1 MLVATQITRRF
12 GPDTILDRVNL
23 TINRGE
29 RVGLVGPNGAGK
41 STLIRIL
48 AGLDQPD
55 GGVIAR
61 TPATLRAGYL
71 PQALLDLE
79 DGTVGDVLL
88 DARGPLGRAERRMNE
103 LQEALAAPDLSAAAM
118 QELLDVYAEEQ
129 GIWEAAGGYERTYRA
144 EQIGAGLGVDA
155 FDMATPVAQLS
166 GGEKTRLG
174 LARLLLHEPDLLI
187 LDEPTNH
194 LDIEA
199 LGWLEEFLKSFGGAM
214 LLASHDR
221 AFLDAVATQII
232 VLDPETHTLRSYAGG
247 YSSYEAERDAERARH
262 AAAWQDQ
269 QAYVREVQADIRR
282 IKGEAASIQ
291 GGPKRGRDFYGAVSA
306 KVARQAKVRERK
318 LEQYLQSEERVD
330 KPRERWGLRLDLQD
344 YTGGSEVVLRAE
356 DLTFGYPGQ
365 PPLLQGVTVDLLA
378 GQRVALVGP
387 NGAGKTT
394 LMRLFRGDLQPAS
407 GRLRVSRSTR
417 IGYLAQESGTLN
429 PRHTILESLRVV
441 VPWNETEA
449 RSFLHRFLFGG
460 DMPHRLVGV
469 LSYGERVRLQLARL
483 IAGGS
488 TFLML
493 DEPLNH
499 LDIPARERFEE
510 ALATF
515 AGACLVVSHD
525 RYFVQRFA
533 DERWELRDGRL
544 QVAEPA

>member
-55 GGVIAR
+55 GGTITR

-221 AFLDAVATQII
+221 AFLDAVATRIV

-247 YSSYEAERDAERARH
+247 YSAYEAERDAERARH

-291 GGPKRGRDFYGAVSA
+291 GGAKRGRDFYGAVSA

-330 KPRERWGLRLDLQD
+330 KPREHWGLRL
-344 YTGGSEVVLRAE
+344 
-356 DLTFGYPGQ
+356 
-365 PPLLQGVTVDLLA
+365 
-378 GQRVALVGP
+378 
-387 NGAGKTT
+387 
-394 LMRLFRGDLQPAS
+394 
-407 GRLRVSRSTR
+407 
-417 IGYLAQESGTLN
+417 
-429 PRHTILESLRVV
+429 
-441 VPWNETEA
+441 
-449 RSFLHRFLFGG
+449 
-460 DMPHRLVGV
+460 
-469 LSYGERVRLQLARL
+469 
-483 IAGGS
+483 
-488 TFLML
+488 
-493 DEPLNH
+493 
-499 LDIPARERFEE
+499 
-510 ALATF
+510 
-515 AGACLVVSHD
+515 
-525 RYFVQRFA
+525 
-533 DERWELRDGRL
+533 
-544 QVAEPA
+544 